1 MMQNKSSESFKIKSL
16 EGLRGFMAWW
26 VVAGHIS
33 LSFGWHI
40 PIIDRNTLAVDV
52 FIILSGFV
60 IARLID
66 RKAEP
71 LGIYIVRRGF
81 RLFPLYLVVLA
92 VSTLLLGVQVAAWQ
106 DIPFDTPANAN
117 RLYLAQ
123 QGLDSLGQQ
132 LLVHVPLLQGVIPGQ
147 VLDSAPY
154 TIVGQAW
161 SISMEWQ
168 FYLLAP
174 FFLWCLA
181 KRQRWLIGIATFLA
195 LILMTDLLPGGFIG
209 YKIARFGVGICSYL
223 AFDRRHE
230 WRGWA
235 AAALGFAAIGI
246 AREGITQLLPLSL
259 WAMVL
264 MSAAAPAHSVM
275 HLPARLLGKRLPA
288 HLGEISYSIYLVH
301 MIPLYVSIMVLT
313 RLGVSSTVLQIA
325 VPIVTVVAS
334 YGLARLTYRLIEKP
348 GIQLGAR
355 LTAAPVFGT
364 RREA

>member
-1 MMQNKSSESFKIKSL
+1 MRNKSSESFKIKSL
-16 EGLRGFMAWW
+16 EGLRGVMAWW

-33 LSFGWHI
+33 LSFGWHL
-40 PIIDRNTLAVDV
+40 PIIDRNMLAVDV

-71 LGIYIVRRGF
+71 IGVYIARRGF
-81 RLFPLYLVVLA
+81 RLFPLYLAVLA
-92 VSTLLLGVQVAAWQ
+92 ISTLLLGVQVAAWQ

-123 QGLDSLGQQ
+123 QGLGSLGPQ
-132 LLVHVPLLQGVIPGQ
+132 LLVHLPLLQGVIPGQ

-174 FFLWCLA
+174 LFLWCLA
-181 KRQRWLIGIATFLA
+181 KRQRWLIGVAIFLA
-195 LILMTDLLPGGFIG
+195 LILMTDFLPGGFIG

-223 AFDRRHE
+223 AFDRRHQ

-235 AAALGFAAIGI
+235 AAALGFAMVGI
-246 AREGITQLLPLSL
+246 AREGVTQLLPLSL
-259 WAMVL
+259 WALVL
-264 MSAAAPAHSVM
+264 LSAAAPVHSLV
-275 HLPARLLGKRLPA
+275 HLPARLLGARLPA
-288 HLGEISYSIYLVH
+288 HLGEISYSVYLVH
-301 MIPLYVSIMVLT
+301 MIPLYVSIVALT
-313 RLGVSSTVLQIA
+313 RLGASSTALEIG
-325 VPIVTVVAS
+325 VPVITVVAS
-334 YGLARLTYRLIEKP
+334 YGLARLTYRLVEKP
-348 GIQLGAR
+348 GIELGAR
-355 LTAAPVFGT
+355 LMTAPVFGA